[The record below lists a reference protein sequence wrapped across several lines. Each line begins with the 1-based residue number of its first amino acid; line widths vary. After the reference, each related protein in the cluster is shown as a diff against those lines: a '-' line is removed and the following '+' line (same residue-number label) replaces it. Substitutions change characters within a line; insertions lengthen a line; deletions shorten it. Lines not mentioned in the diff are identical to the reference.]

1 MTSKYPIS
9 KLERRLLLAF
19 AFLLFA
25 VFATEAF
32 CDAVQSYNRSVY
44 IQQQELAR
52 AAGATVINF
61 SGNGPQTTPLFHL
74 VSLFIFLTIWRQR
87 YLQSFLPLT
96 SLSYFSRCIYA
107 TTHLILNT
115 YKGPP
120 LRTVANSNESHRLI
134 CICIY
139 CIFRNLVRIIARP
152 IRLECKLSDTP
163 VGFS

>member
-52 AAGATVINF
+52 AAGATVISF

-87 YLQSFLPLT
+87 YFGAAILSTSYLFVILLALYIRYNSFNPEYIQRAPLSELLPIVTNPTDLFAFVFIVFFGT
-96 SLSYFSRCIYA
+96 WYASLLVRFGW
-107 TTHLILNT
+107 N
-115 YKGPP
+115 
-120 LRTVANSNESHRLI
+120 ANSPTL
-134 CICIY
+134 
-139 CIFRNLVRIIARP
+139 P
-152 IRLECKLSDTP
+152 
-163 VGFS
+163 